1 MCIRDRVSTQSTWGL
16 LFDKRTITDRQRERR
31 HIQRVR
37 EEECFLLQ
45 MSKITVVIS
54 RESDRG
60 GEGKMITIDP
70 NWTLSTLLQRCG
82 AKLDIDAKRILLSDG
97 TVLSGLMQLS
107 EGDQLYI
114 SDVSASPNFYISL
127 NAEKIFPPFS
137 LFSDFFFPDF
147 LEFLQKEEVAKSRSL
162 IQTESIFND
171 EIVTKNVPMNEVF
184 TVALMG
190 AATVGKSAITLRFTA
205 NIFQEEYVSTI
216 EDNFKRV
223 TSVNGKPCEID
234 ILDTAGEEE
243 FESLRT
249 TWMEKREAFVLVYS
263 VDKRKT
269 FEELNKF
276 YKLLAFKHPNKEFLL
291 VIVGNKI
298 DLPEETRQ
306 VKREDGEAF
315 AREHNAKFFET
326 SAKTNINIDQ
336 IFLYL
341 VSELRKRRISKT
353 KQSQPKKKSFWD
365 YCSLI

>member
-114 SDVSASPNFYISL
+114 SD
-127 NAEKIFPPFS
+127 
-137 LFSDFFFPDF
+137 
-147 LEFLQKEEVAKSRSL
+147 KEEVAKSRSL